1 MKEKK
6 PTSTEAL
13 TQTLQAMH
21 QSGCF
26 TLADVVEG
34 MFHFQST
41 EISSSVILLICHS
54 VSNFWFPENTINYL
68 SMPLLLLIFFQ
79 FLKKDGVVTFR
90 STVMKRKLSA
100 SS

>member
-21 QSGCF
+21 KSGCF

-54 VSNFWFPENTINYL
+54 VSNFWFPDNTISYL
-68 SMPLLLLIFFQ
+68 SMPLLLLIFFSV
-79 FLKKDGVVTFR
+79 FEERWSSNFC